1 MDNKKLAIKLIKD
14 YHDLFLLEAN
24 MIASTL
30 IENNKLVSNS
40 DLIAFIMV
48 LDKRL
53 KTKTDEII
61 EGIKNS

>member
-1 MDNKKLAIKLIKD
+1 MDNKELAIELIKD
-14 YHDLFLLEAN
+14 YHDLFLSEVML
-24 MIASTL
+24 IADTL